1 MGSPALPR
9 PREVEQMRASSQIV
23 REPLIWKH
31 KGDTL
36 HLEVRMPAHAIAAV
50 TVELTPRRGHED
62 SGQSGPGR

>member
-1 MGSPALPR
+1 
-9 PREVEQMRASSQIV
+9 MRAASQIV

-62 SGQSGPGR
+62 SGQPGASSDPRRTAASE